1 MAKKK
6 EKIKDKFNK
15 KNMKEIVR
23 IGNAGGFWGDD
34 LHALRR
40 QLEGGSL
47 DYISSD
53 YLAEITMSILR
64 KQQLKNPDLGYV
76 TDFIEQI
83 VDVADLLVKKNV
95 TMIANA
101 GGINPLACARRV
113 IKELKGKT
121 KLRIAVIEGDNIIE
135 MMDEFYPAKADF
147 KNMENDEKFELIKD
161 RIQSA
166 NAYLGIPPIVKALES
181 GANLVIAG
189 RVTDTSITMA
199 PLVYEFGWKSNDW
212 DKLASALVAGHI
224 IECGAQATGGNF
236 TDWHKVK
243 RWDNFGYPIVEVYP
257 DATFFVTKHKN
268 TGGLVSV
275 ETVKEQLVYEMGD
288 PAYYISPDVIADFL
302 SIQLEDAGE
311 NRVRVF
317 GIQGSPSTHF
327 LKVSMAF
334 EDGYKASSSIILSGP
349 NAIDKA
355 RVYKNLFWKRLG
367 IQFEKSNTEY
377 VGYDSCH
384 KNLAPDVEPNEVL
397 LQFSVFDYDPEKVS
411 EFSKSIAPLILS
423 GPPGVAVTGG
433 RPKLHNVMTYWP
445 TLVRKELVP
454 STVHVLDENGDIAST
469 FEISSVTGYEEV
481 MNIQRSNK
489 QVSKAD
495 PTGTIIVIGDEETE
509 RIKLRELCLARSG
522 DKGDTANIGLVAR
535 SKTIYLF
542 LRQYLTADI
551 VKSMFAEACEGRVIR
566 YELDNLLALN
576 FLLEK
581 SLDGGGTKSLQIDAQ
596 GKTYAQALLNH
607 KISVPKRILDT
618 LLNEH

>member
-1 MAKKK
+1 MN
-6 EKIKDKFNK
+6 EKNK
-15 KNMKEIVR
+15 KPENTGKKRKDFVR

-40 QLEGGSL
+40 QLEGGPL

-64 KQQLKNPDLGYV
+64 KQQLKNPELGYV

-101 GGINPLACARRV
+101 GGINPLACARKV
-113 IKELKGKT
+113 ISELKGKT
-121 KLRIAVIEGDNIIE
+121 KLKIAVIEGDNIVDV
-135 MMDEFYPAKADF
+135 MDSWYPDNADF
-147 KNMENDEKFELIKD
+147 KNMETGEKFELISDKV
-161 RIQSA
+161 QSA
-166 NAYLGIPPIVKALES
+166 NAYLGIPPLLKALES
-181 GANLVIAG
+181 GANLIIAG

-199 PLVYEFGWKSNDW
+199 PLVYEFGWKLNDW
-212 DKLASALVAGHI
+212 DKLASALVSGHI

-257 DATFFVTKHKN
+257 NGEFFVTKHEN

-311 NRVRVF
+311 NRVKVF
-317 GIQGSPSTHF
+317 GVKGSPSTHF
-327 LKVSMAF
+327 LKVSMAYN
-334 EDGYKASSSIILSGP
+334 DGYKASSSIILSGP

-355 RVYKNLFWKRLG
+355 RTYKNLFWKRLG
-367 IQFEKSNTEY
+367 IEFEKQNTEY

-397 LQFSVFDYDPEKVS
+397 LQFSVFDYNRDKVV

-433 RPKLHNVMTYWP
+433 RPKIHHVMTYWP
-445 TLVRKELVP
+445 SLIRKELV
-454 STVHVLDENGDIAST
+454 TARVLVLDTAGEVKDTI
-469 FEISSVTGYEEV
+469 EVPSVTGFEEE
-481 MNIQRSNK
+481 MNVQRSNK

-522 DKGDTANIGLVAR
+522 DKGDMANIGVIAR
-535 SKTIYLF
+535 NKTIYLF

-566 YELDNLLALN
+566 YELDNLMALN

-596 GKTYAQALLNH
+596 GKTYAQALLNQ

-618 LLNEH
+618 LL